1 MPGIPRRYVEKES
14 MDARLIVQS
23 LGGGLLTG
31 AVYGVAA
38 IGLALIFGVVKIV
51 NFAHGVAL
59 MAGMYTV
66 WFLHEWTSLDP
77 FLLSVVAAAIGL
89 VVGYVLHITLLDKVI
104 TFGEHGPVLVTLG
117 VSLIAQALAEIAFT
131 SKPRS
136 LQAAYSSAT
145 FSIGPG
151 QFRVTRLVAL
161 AAAALF
167 TLGLQYVL
175 RRTDLGRSVRA
186 VAQDRVAAQLMGM
199 NVRGMFA
206 AAVALG
212 TAAAFFAGGVSAVL
226 IPVSPA
232 AGTPLLLMSFV
243 AAVMGG
249 LGNIRGA
256 FVAGILVGLAEGV
269 GSLFLDGTL
278 KSMAVYVMFAAVLL
292 TRPEGL
298 FSK

>member
-1 MPGIPRRYVEKES
+1 

-23 LGGGLLTG
+23 IGGGILTG

-66 WFLHEWTSLDP
+66 WFLHSWTSINP
-77 FLLSVVAAAIGL
+77 FVLAVVAAMIGA
-89 VVGYVLHITLLDKVI
+89 VVGFVVHIALIDKVV

-117 VSLIAQALAEIAFT
+117 ISLIAQALAEIAFT
-131 SKPRS
+131 SNPRS
-136 LQAAYSSAT
+136 LQSALSSAT
-145 FSIGPG
+145 FSVGPG
-151 QFRVTRLVAL
+151 QFRVTRLIALVA
-161 AAAALF
+161 AVLF
-167 TLGLQYVL
+167 TIGLQYML

-199 NVRGMFA
+199 NVRNTFA
-206 AAVALG
+206 IAVGLG
-212 TAAAFFAGGVSAVL
+212 TAAAFFAGGVSAAL
-226 IPVSPA
+226 IPITPA
-232 AGTPLLLMSFV
+232 AGMSLLLMSFV

-249 LGNIRGA
+249 LGNIWGA
-256 FVAGILVGLAEGV
+256 FMAGILVGAAEGI
-269 GSLFLDGTL
+269 GSLFLEGTL
-278 KSMAVYVMFAAVLL
+278 KSLAVYVMFALVLL

-298 FSK
+298 FRR